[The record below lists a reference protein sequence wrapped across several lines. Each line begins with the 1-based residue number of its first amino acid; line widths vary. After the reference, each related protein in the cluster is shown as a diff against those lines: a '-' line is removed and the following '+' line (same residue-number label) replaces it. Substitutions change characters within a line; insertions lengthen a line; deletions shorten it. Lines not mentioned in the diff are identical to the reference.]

1 MAVDDTAT
9 TARLLR
15 WFAMGSDSLSVLPE
29 ALRLIRTRKGL
40 TQTAASKRPGA
51 PDFRT
56 LSHWET
62 RRKVPSL
69 RLLSGY
75 LEALGL
81 DFSDLQQALDQVRG
95 DVSAA
100 TAARLAGL
108 TERLDDL
115 ADIGRRVETIGTAL
129 IELDSRIRELEDG

>member
-1 MAVDDTAT
+1 
-9 TARLLR
+9 
-15 WFAMGSDSLSVLPE
+15 MGSDSLSVLPD

-75 LEALGL
+75 LEALEL
-81 DFSDLQQALDQVRG
+81 DFSDLQEALDQVRG
-95 DVSAA
+95 DVSAS
-100 TAARLAGL
+100 TAARFAGL

-115 ADIGRRVETIGTAL
+115 ADMGRRVETIGAAL
-129 IELDSRIRELEDG
+129 IALDSRIRELEDG